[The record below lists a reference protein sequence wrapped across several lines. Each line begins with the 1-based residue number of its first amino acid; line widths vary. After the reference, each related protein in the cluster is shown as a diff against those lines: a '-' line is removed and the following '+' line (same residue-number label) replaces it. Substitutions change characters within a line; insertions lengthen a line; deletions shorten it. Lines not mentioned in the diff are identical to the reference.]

1 MTDHKFFAARG
12 RRLGF
17 ITFGCKVNQYESA
30 FMAQTAAS
38 SGFEISS
45 PREAEFLVINTCTV
59 TSRTDR
65 QIRQIIRQTTRQ
77 APEAKLIITGCYAQ
91 RSPEEFTKLPQVRAV
106 LGNPEKAFWP
116 ELLPV
121 LTNNGEPLVRVGN
134 LAGCRH
140 FTPMP
145 LQYFHGQTRAFI
157 KIQDGC
163 NNFCSY
169 CIVPLVRGPERSL
182 PIPEILKQILVLIA
196 GGFKEIVLTGINLSR
211 FGQDLPGEQNLLTL
225 IRQLKQTDWAARFRL
240 SSLEPQDLTWEVLQ
254 ELSAWP
260 QFCHHFHV
268 PMQSGAAAVL
278 KAMGRNYQPEQFEN
292 LIRQIKLLFPKAAI
306 GMDVMVG
313 FPTESPADFRQTWE
327 LLDRLAVSYLHV
339 FPFSARPGTPA
350 ADLQPA
356 AESKEIHRWARELRA
371 LGLQKKLS
379 FMEQQVNQAAEV
391 LVEGE
396 VAGKS
401 GWVTGLTENYL
412 RVEFGGPKGL
422 ANQMIGVR
430 LKKTSGQVLIGEI
443 TA

>member
-1 MTDHKFFAARG
+1 
-12 RRLGF
+12 
-17 ITFGCKVNQYESA
+17 
-30 FMAQTAAS
+30 MAQTAAS

-65 QIRQIIRQTTRQ
+65 QIRQIIRQATRQ

-121 LTNNGEPLVRVGN
+121 LTNNGEPLVRVAN

-182 PIPEILKQILVLIA
+182 PIPEILKQIRVLIA

-313 FPTESPADFRQTWE
+313 FPTESPADFRQTRE

-350 ADLQPA
+350 ADLQPV
-356 AESKEIHRWARELRA
+356 AESKEIHRRARELRA
-371 LGLQKKLS
+371 LGSQKKLS
-379 FMEQQVNQAAEV
+379 FMEQS
-391 LVEGE
+391 
-396 VAGKS
+396 GKS
-401 GWVTGLTENYL
+401 GSRSSGGRGSGRKIRLGNGIDRKLPESRVRRSQGFGQSNDRGQAEKNIRPGSYRRNNRL
-412 RVEFGGPKGL
+412 RP
-422 ANQMIGVR
+422 
-430 LKKTSGQVLIGEI
+430 GQVREKIVKFRLGHGDSEPERIDGR
-443 TA
+443 